1 MDYKIMANKKLV
13 IIGGGFAGLNTAQGL
28 QDTDIEI
35 TLIDKN
41 NHHLFQPLLYQV
53 ATAAL
58 APNNISAP
66 IREILKNQKNTKVM
80 FSEVTSI
87 DKNDQY
93 VEIKEGDKIPFDY
106 LVLAVGAR
114 HSYFGND
121 QWEQFAPGLKT
132 LSDALKIREKM
143 LLSFEKAE
151 NAKISEN
158 IGKYLTFV
166 IIGGGPTGVEMA
178 GAIAETAHKTI
189 ASDFRTINTKNT
201 KVILVEGQNRVLSVF
216 PDSLSQYTKE
226 KLEEMGVTVLTNTTV
241 TEINEKGVKVG
252 DTFIETENIIWA
264 AGNKA
269 APVLSTLEVET
280 DRAGRV
286 IVKDDLSI
294 PNYPNIFV
302 IGDAANAKDKRGNPL
317 AGLAPVAAQ
326 QGKFIS
332 NLIKN
337 ELEGKSREKFSYLD
351 KGTMA
356 TIGKSKAVAQISFL
370 KFTGLFAWILWI
382 FVHILFLIGFRNRAS
397 VMFEWLWLYIFDR
410 RSARLITK
418 SN

>member
-1 MDYKIMANKKLV
+1 MAKKKLV

-28 QDTDIEI
+28 KDEELDI

-66 IREILKNQKNTKVM
+66 IREVLKNNKNTKVM
-80 FSEVTSI
+80 FSEVISI
-87 DKNDQY
+87 DKNEQY
-93 VEIKEGDKIPFDY
+93 VELKEGDKIPFDY
-106 LVLAVGAR
+106 LVLAVGAK

-121 QWEQFAPGLKT
+121 QWEQYAPGLKT
-132 LSDALKIREKM
+132 LSDALRIREKM

-151 NAKISEN
+151 KAKISEN

-201 KVILVEGQNRVLSVF
+201 KVILVEGQNRLLTTFSET
-216 PDSLSQYTKE
+216 LSQYTKE
-226 KLEEMGVTVLTNTTV
+226 KLEEMGVTVLTNTSV
-241 TEINEKGVKVG
+241 TNINENGVQVG
-252 DTFIETENIIWA
+252 NTFIETENIIWA

-269 APVLSTLEVET
+269 SIVLSTLDVEC

-286 IVKDDLSI
+286 IVKDDLSV

-302 IGDAANAKDKRGNPL
+302 IGDAANAKDKKGNPL

-326 QGKFIS
+326 QGKFIA

-337 ELEGKSREKFSYLD
+337 ELDGKPREKFSYLD

-356 TIGKSKAVAQISFL
+356 TIGKSKAVAQISFF
-370 KFTGLFAWILWI
+370 KFNGLFAWLLWI
-382 FVHILFLIGFRNRAS
+382 FVHVLFLIGFRNKAS
-397 VMFEWLWLYIFDR
+397 VMFEWLWLYVFDR